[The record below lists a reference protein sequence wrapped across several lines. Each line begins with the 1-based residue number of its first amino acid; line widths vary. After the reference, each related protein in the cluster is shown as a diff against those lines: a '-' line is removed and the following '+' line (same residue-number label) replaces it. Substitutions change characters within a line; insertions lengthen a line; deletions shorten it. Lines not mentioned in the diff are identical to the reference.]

1 MNKMISQESINY
13 TYDPIAD
20 ALFIKVENYE
30 HETSIQI
37 NDNVIM
43 DLNKEKQFIALEIL
57 SASHELNTDISSLE
71 EIMNIVLY
79 VKVTDYQIFVNG
91 IFTLAVH
98 DHEEI
103 KVANASILNDINL
116 PNMDTSLATV

>member
-1 MNKMISQESINY
+1 MINQESISY

-20 ALFIKVENYE
+20 ALFIKVKNYE
-30 HETSIQI
+30 HETSIQL

-57 SASHELNTDISSLE
+57 SASHVLNTNKSSLG
-71 EIMNIVLY
+71 EITNIVMH

-91 IFTLAVH
+91 IFTLAIH

-116 PNMDTSLATV
+116 PNIDTSLVTA